1 MGSIEICSTQATIM
15 FTESSSSLLANAG
28 GYVAA
33 AGKAACDTNIKITA
47 VCGGP
52 GRSLRRKYG
61 FSLAAIVA
69 QV

>member
-1 MGSIEICSTQATIM
+1 M
-15 FTESSSSLLANAG
+15 FTGNSSSLLAKAR

-33 AGKAACDTNIKITA
+33 AGRAACDTNIKITA

-61 FSLAAIVA
+61 FSLAAIVG